1 MVGVEKFKL
10 NCEDKTCS
18 WAAAPPLAVSSLFSS
33 VLSSALSYKTFCT
46 VSTARDRSLKAVTAP
61 KISENACNYIDSRFD
76 PIIISTNLPFVFV
89 IRLVRIILFLL
100 GDELSQT
107 QTYFSIE

>member
-18 WAAAPPLAVSSLFSS
+18 WAAAPPPAVSSLFSS
-33 VLSSALSYKTFCT
+33 VLSTALSFCT

-100 GDELSQT
+100 EDELSQT